1 MTGPTS
7 DTMKLLA
14 GFFCDDPRDAAKL
27 AYLATIGGDNRPGP
41 TPKPKRPK
49 TGEQLVSPAEH
60 IELALISVIEEAA
73 SLRALLTSPDYLAT
87 HKGRAIDAV
96 KQIQAEAQR
105 AQSCFHLV
113 KSRCIHKEVYSRK
126 RDAK

>member
-1 MTGPTS
+1 MTEPTS
-7 DTMKLLA
+7 NTIKLLA

-27 AYLATIGGDNRPGP
+27 AYLATMDGDSRPEP
-41 TPKPKRPK
+41 AAKPKRPK
-49 TGEQLVSPAEH
+49 NGEQLVSPAEH
-60 IELALISVIEEAA
+60 IELALIRVIEEAA

-87 HKGRAIDAV
+87 HKNRAIDAV

-113 KSRCIHKEVYSRK
+113 KSRCIHKEVYSRPRGTK
-126 RDAK
+126 

>member
-1 MTGPTS
+1 MTDPTS
-7 DTMKLLA
+7 HTIKLLA

-27 AYLATIGGDNRPGP
+27 AYLATMDGDSRPGP
-41 TPKPKRPK
+41 TVKPKRLK

-73 SLRALLTSPDYLAT
+73 SLRALLTSPDCLAA
-87 HKGRAIDAV
+87 HKSRAIDAV
-96 KQIQAEAQR
+96 KQIEAEAQR
-105 AQSCFHLV
+105 AQYCFHLV